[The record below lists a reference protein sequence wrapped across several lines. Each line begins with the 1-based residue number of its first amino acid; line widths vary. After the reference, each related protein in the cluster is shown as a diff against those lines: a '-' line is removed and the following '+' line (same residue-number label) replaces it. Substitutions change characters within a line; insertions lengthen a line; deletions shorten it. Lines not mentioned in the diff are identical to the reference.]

1 MTMEIDNI
9 TLAVIVKKL
18 EWATEEMNTYL
29 TKSAYSS
36 NIKIRKDC
44 SCALYTKNGEML
56 AQGTFIP
63 VHLGILSQTLKELLK
78 VYPIDTI
85 KEGDVL
91 LHNDP
96 YMMGSHLNDVM
107 VFKPIFYQGQLLAFT
122 GCLAHHV
129 DIGGSKARYT
139 SSTIFEEGLRIAG
152 AKIMKEGV
160 LQEDILRIITTNVR
174 TSYEVKGDLM
184 AQLAACY
191 RGEER
196 VIELAKKY
204 GIEPLMAYF
213 EEILNYSETGIRNAI
228 RKLPNGE
235 TSFEDYI
242 EHDGI
247 NQKLIKIKVNVIIKD
262 EDIYVDFD
270 GSAEPGEGG
279 YNSPWSLTHS
289 AVYYAIKSVI
299 GTSVPT
305 NSGAYRA
312 IHLIRPTYDSIV
324 DAKFPHA
331 VDGCTNSPSQRI
343 VDVVIGAFSRIIPEK
358 TCACDGHWPAAHYGG
373 LDPKTGRFFA
383 YIETYA
389 CGRGAKYNDDGAN
402 AHQTHMTNTAN
413 AHVEMIELEY
423 PLLVEKY
430 SLVNDSGGAGKFRG
444 GLGIT
449 REIKCLTDTYISTFP
464 SRPTIK
470 PYGLYGGEGGQT
482 DTSKV
487 KYPDGTESPAF
498 AKQIEKGSVV
508 VIQTSGGGG
517 WGNPKERDKKKLEW
531 DVLNEYVSLKAA
543 KEKYGIEIDP
553 IVLKQKYGVDIGYKK
568 RVIK

>member
-1 MTMEIDNI
+1 MTKNIDSI

-29 TKSAYSS
+29 AKAAFSS
-36 NIKIRKDC
+36 NIKIRRDC
-44 SCALYTKNGEML
+44 SCALYTRNGDML
-56 AQGTFIP
+56 AQGTFIA

-78 VYPIDTI
+78 VIPIDGI
-85 KEGDVL
+85 KEGDML

-96 YMMGSHLNDVM
+96 YLMGSHLNDVM
-107 VFKPIFYQGQLLAFT
+107 VFMPIFYEGQLLGFT

-139 SSTIFEEGLRIAG
+139 SSTIFEEGLRMPG
-152 AKIMKEGV
+152 VKIVKEGV
-160 LQEDILRIITTNVR
+160 FQDDILRIMTTNVR
-174 TSYEVKGDLM
+174 TSYELKGDLM
-184 AQLAACY
+184 AQLSASY

-196 VIELAKKY
+196 IIELAKKY
-204 GIEPLMAYF
+204 GIETLMEYF
-213 EEILNYSETGIRNAI
+213 DEILNYSEKGMRSAI
-228 RKLPNGE
+228 RDLENQE
-235 TSFEDYI
+235 ISFEDYI

-247 NQKLIKIKVNVIIKD
+247 NSKLIKIKVKVKIDN

-270 GSAEPGEGG
+270 GSGAPGEGG

-289 AVYYAIKSVI
+289 AVYYAIKSVL
-299 GTSVPT
+299 GSSVPT

-312 IHLIRPTYDSIV
+312 IHLIRPTYDTIV

-343 VDVVIGAFSRIIPEK
+343 VDVVIGAFSKIVPKK

-373 LDPKTGRFFA
+373 MDPKTGRFFA

-423 PLLVEKY
+423 PLLVQRY
-430 SLVNDSGGAGKFRG
+430 ALVNDSGGAGKFRG

-449 REIKCLTDTYISTFP
+449 REIKCLTDTYITTFP
-464 SRPTIK
+464 SRPTIN
-470 PYGLYGGEGGQT
+470 PYGLYDGEGGQT
-482 DTSKV
+482 DSSKV
-487 KYPDGTESPAF
+487 VYPDGSESPAL
-498 AKQIEKGSVV
+498 AKAIVKDSVV
-508 VIQTSGGGG
+508 TIQTSGGGG
-517 WGNPKERDKKKLEW
+517 WGNPKERDKKRVEW
-531 DVLNEYVSLKAA
+531 DVLNEYVSLKSANEKYGFDIDSKEM
-543 KEKYGIEIDP
+543 KEKYGA
-553 IVLKQKYGVDIGYKK
+553 DIY
-568 RVIK
+568 